1 MPGRDTI
8 YREISKRKQVDHTN
22 SLRKTYLKKI
32 NKHTGNN
39 IIHYSSA
46 WTTYTRQDIPGV
58 AIMITPHDMPGF
70 MTAIN
75 GMNGDNLDIIIHSPG
90 GSADATEQIVNY
102 LRAKFK
108 KIRVIIPQSA
118 MSAATM
124 LACAADEIIMG
135 KHSAIGPIDPQ
146 IIFNNFSAPAQAIL
160 EEFEEAKKSISS
172 DPNTAPL
179 WIKRID
185 KYPQGVLK
193 MCENLI
199 SLSQERVQKWLAA
212 WMFADDPKRD
222 KKAKEIATWLGVSS
236 NHKTHGRPI
245 GMEEAIG
252 HGLRI
257 IPLESDPTLQE
268 GVLSLFHA
276 TCATHEMTNCVKLIE
291 NQNGVG
297 VYIHANP
304 NLPR

>member
-8 YREISKRKQVDHTN
+8 YREISDLKQVNHTD
-22 SLRKTYLKKI
+22 SLRKKYLKQI
-32 NKHTGNN
+32 ADHTGNN
-39 IIHYSSA
+39 ILHYSSA
-46 WTTYTRQDIPGV
+46 WTTYTRQDIPGM
-58 AIMITPHDMPGF
+58 AIMITLNDMPGV
-70 MTAIN
+70 MTALN
-75 GMNGDNLDIIIHSPG
+75 GLKGEKLDIIIHSPG

-102 LRAKFK
+102 LRAKFNH
-108 KIRVIIPQSA
+108 IRVIIPQNA

-146 IIFNNFSAPAQAIL
+146 IIFNNFSAPAQSIL
-160 EEFEEAKKSISS
+160 EEFEQAKKSISS

-193 MCENLI
+193 MCDDLI
-199 SLSQERVQKWLAA
+199 KLSQERVQKWLGA
-212 WMFADDPKRD
+212 WMLKDDPDCD
-222 KKAKEIATWLGVSS
+222 KKAKEIAKWLGVNS

-245 GMEEAIG
+245 GFEEAVS
-252 HGLRI
+252 HGLKI
-257 IPLESDPTLQE
+257 SLLEDDHVLQE
-268 GVLSLFHA
+268 GVLSLYHA

-304 NLPR
+304 GQQK